1 MLRLRRIIRNTD
13 LRKSVKPRVGLTY
26 WKSVGTTGGST
37 CRVEDVGTVEWQ
49 NHKTSSGV
57 LPYFE
62 IKMSKPQG
70 FRPIKTALKGRCR
83 NPRQGR
89 GNFDLRE
96 EDKSHHVVGVDVD
109 GQL

>member
-1 MLRLRRIIRNTD
+1 MELLLHIPAIIMPINELACAPNRNIDFENKPKNAIPMASMRLRRHFPASFSIPNWLND
-13 LRKSVKPRVGLTY
+13 L
-26 WKSVGTTGGST
+26 
-37 CRVEDVGTVEWQ
+37 
-49 NHKTSSGV
+49 GV
-57 LPYFE
+57 L
-62 IKMSKPQG
+62 SKPQG